1 MGVDFENDFP
11 QPPTAQPAT
20 VVPLVRRWR
29 FRDDAP
35 VEIALLHPIV
45 CEGEPPIEIDRITV
59 RRITAGEMIEVVE
72 SIGSDVDDETL
83 IRHVTAAMAGV
94 DIDVLGALSPD
105 DAGRVAAAA
114 LPFMPGGL
122 VAAIERANAVE
133 EAKEAAAD
141 AA

>member
-1 MGVDFENDFP
+1 MGVDFENEFP
-11 QPPTAQPAT
+11 QPPPAQPAT

-35 VEIALLHPIV
+35 VEIDLLNPIIS
-45 CEGEPPIEIDRITV
+45 EGESPVEIDRLTV
-59 RRITAGEMIEVVE
+59 RRITAREMIEVVE

-94 DIDVLGALSPD
+94 DVDVLLALSPD
-105 DAGRVAAAA
+105 DAGRVATAA

-122 VAAIERANAVE
+122 VAAIERASAVE